1 MEDPRLH
8 RLANVLVEYSTAV
21 QPGDLVR
28 IAGPPVA
35 RELLVAIYQAVLEA
49 GGHPLVQMVPD
60 ECEELKLRLGT
71 EEQLR
76 FEDPIAMYTVERI
89 DVSIGVFGA
98 DNTKALSQI
107 DPRRQA
113 LLSQASKRRMARF
126 LERAR
131 AGELRWVGTQFPCHS
146 AAQDVQMS
154 LSAYE
159 RFVFR
164 AGLLHLEEPVSAW
177 RLISQR
183 QQRVVDFLNSCH
195 EVRLVTPEG
204 TDLRLEVGGR
214 KWINCDGK
222 ENFPDGEVFT
232 GPVEDSAEGLVVVS
246 FPTNYGGRL
255 VDGIR
260 LRFRQGE
267 VVEASA
273 DRGQDF
279 LIAMLEQDDGARR
292 IGEIAL
298 GTNYAIT
305 RYTQNTLFDEKI
317 GGTFHLALGS
327 AYPETGATN
336 QSGLHW
342 DLVCDL
348 RTGGKVFADGQLISR
363 DGRFVDPTWPQPE
376 HMPT

>member
-1 MEDPRLH
+1 
-8 RLANVLVEYSTAV
+8 
-21 QPGDLVR
+21 
-28 IAGPPVA
+28 VA